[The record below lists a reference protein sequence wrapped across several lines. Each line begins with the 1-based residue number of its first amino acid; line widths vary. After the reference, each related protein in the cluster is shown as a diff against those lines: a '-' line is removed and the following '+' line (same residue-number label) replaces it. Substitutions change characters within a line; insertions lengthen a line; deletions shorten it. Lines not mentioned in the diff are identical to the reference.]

1 MKGLEIRFKR
11 GDCEGEFL
19 RRLIRALVLL
29 KRKKKSREVFDAEL
43 EQSLHRMENTS
54 ICLLWLLRSTS
65 KLCFLTNK
73 VE

>member
-43 EQSLHRMENTS
+43 EQSLPRMENTS

>member
-1 MKGLEIRFKR
+1 MKR

-29 KRKKKSREVFDAEL
+29 KRKKESREVFDAEL
-43 EQSLHRMENTS
+43 EQSLPGVENAS
-54 ICLLWLLRSTS
+54 ICLLWLLRSTL

>member
-43 EQSLHRMENTS
+43 EQSLPRMENTS
-54 ICLLWLLRSTS
+54 ICLLWLLGSTS